1 MGPSHMIAT
10 IYGVVLTITAA
21 NGHHFLR
28 GCQDIDPKCALLDEM
43 RANGGRVKLEAQQIQ
58 EILHSIFPQIL
69 LWHKKCVML
78 GQTTIALSHAIDV
91 RTVNMS

>member
-1 MGPSHMIAT
+1 MIAN

-43 RANGGRVKLEAQQIQ
+43 RANGGMVMSKIQTIQ
-58 EILHSIFPQIL
+58 ETLPCIFPQIL
-69 LWHKKCVML
+69 SWHKKCVML
-78 GQTTIALSHAIDV
+78 GQTTTAPSHAIDV
-91 RTVNMS
+91 QTVNTS